1 MRRLIHLNLL
11 LILVISCTS
20 AFGQDCSVTNLP
32 NQFTVKLAWQS
43 AQDGPSTVCAP
54 VVANLNPQQDSLPE
68 IIVVEGQATVH
79 NRIHIYRGDGSNAA
93 NPFILIVPG
102 GMDPYPS
109 LTPTIGDVDADG
121 IPELL
126 VACADR
132 RIRVFKDFTEN
143 PAAPMTL
150 WITTGIVLDFAEQRP
165 LLADFNGDGI
175 AEVYAGND
183 IYTFNLSNPASPS
196 LNKMLNGNAT
206 MGQSAF
212 SAYSEGSCNPTAVD
226 ILSVADCNG
235 DPDCGGLELVAG
247 PVIYSIDLD
256 ATDGDPMEIKIQ
268 RDMRNMVPATMGY
281 RDGYTAVADVDLDG
295 ILDIIVTSI
304 RQTNQTGVYI
314 WNKNGFIRW
323 LPYPANTFSSGSL
336 ACIAN
341 VYDDTQHGYAEDYP
355 EILICS
361 SMNFTC
367 YNLQA
372 AQLTPATPYW
382 WNLPTSDGSGWT
394 GSTVYDF
401 NGDGISEIVYRDES
415 NLRILYGGAAP
426 FPAGVDAQRN
436 WLSTPCFSVTSDEYA
451 VVADVDNDG
460 ETEIAVCGRIAL
472 PPLPQFN
479 DRYRGRLRVYES
491 DGFPWVPSRN
501 VWNQFN
507 YFIVNVND
515 DLSIPANQLQHHL
528 ELPAA
533 GSGIRPFNTYL
544 SQRPVLNDNYLPEI
558 PLPDVVA
565 IVVDVSCLADSMIL
579 SVNICN
585 QGNKVFP
592 SGAPVA
598 FYVANPT
605 VSTTALVGS
614 VQLTSLPVEKDSCVT
629 FLFTLPRVSSGT
641 QFGVVNDNATVTA
654 PFQLDQDFPSSN
666 ILECDFLN
674 NLFSFEVPIPHA
686 PVDLGPDVSVCQ
698 DTAVQLNAGIGFVQ
712 YLWQD
717 GSTSSSFLAV
727 QNGIYWVEAVDLC
740 GIKHLDTLLLESI
753 GLPLLQLDT
762 LHGDCQGNPAQLQ
775 ADAQGSYPPFQFEWS
790 NGETAAAISTQT
802 DGMYTVKVT
811 NARGCVSS
819 DSAWAEAG
827 GLVEIAAQVDAGIL
841 CYGQTGSIALNIQ
854 TGQPPYQFAWS
865 DGSQGTQLTNVPA
878 GTYTVV
884 VTDASQCSDVATVTL
899 IQPEALISNGFNSVP
914 ACENTSTGSV
924 SFLGALQG
932 TPPYQLLWSTN
943 ATTDQIDQLP
953 AGQYQLTITDANG
966 CSLTQT
972 IEVPGYALPS
982 EGTVIQD
989 ASCFG
994 ANDGSI
1000 TFLLSGGTPGYGY
1013 MWSNSSTADQILG
1026 LSPGSY
1032 ALTFTYANGACSQT
1046 RTFQITEPLPILTST
1061 QQAAAGCHGGPG
1073 GWVDLSVQN
1082 GIAPLSYF
1090 WSNGALTEDLMNIPE
1105 GQYTVTVTDATGCTA
1120 TTTVSLA
1127 EPTPLQSNG
1136 VTITPSCPGLA
1147 TGSAVFQGAAQG
1159 TPPYALL
1166 WSNNV
1171 ITHDNLN
1178 LPAGVY
1184 QLTIT
1189 DANGC
1194 TLLEDLSVPNHTE
1207 PALQATLQQVDCFGA
1222 QNGSIDLQ
1230 LSGGT
1235 PGFGYFWSN
1244 NATTEDL
1251 DLLAPGIYTLT
1262 ITYAGGACSGTT
1274 SFQITEPAALVFAQT
1289 ELSPLSCF
1297 ESGNGAVDISISGGT
1312 GAYAF
1317 LWNNNATTED
1327 LSGLP
1332 AGAYTVTITDAN
1344 GCSIENTFSLSQ
1356 PPALAVSTLVA
1367 ADTCE
1372 TGSGAITLTVEG
1384 GTQPYQYDW
1393 SNNSSGPL
1401 TANLSPGVYS
1411 VTVTDEHACTQTLV
1425 ATVAAYGLLPQ
1436 LESYSGVIT
1445 CAQSAVPIGVTANQG
1460 DLHYQWQSP
1469 VGTLPDAAQHTAT
1482 QAGVYLVTATN
1493 SFGCSAQAQIQ
1504 VLGNTAPPQAEAGPA
1519 TLLVPCTET
1528 LALLNPAGSSQG
1540 PGFENRWIVL
1550 ENGLPLRDTIAWLL
1564 PVTEG
1569 GWFVHVVTNMQNG
1582 CQARDSIRLDWDD
1595 PIQASYS
1602 VEPIL
1607 CHGDDDGVIR
1617 FEQVQGGSA
1626 PYFYAIDN
1634 QNFTTS
1640 NTFHSLEP
1648 GAYSLRVRDALGCSW
1663 AAELLLTEPPLLSVS
1678 LTASDTLLELGQT
1691 VQLLATVTP
1700 GNATL
1705 SGISWEPDD
1714 VFVFDNASL
1723 RQRIKPETGAEFQ
1736 VQVVDQNGC
1745 LAEDRI
1751 WVTVNN
1757 FQIYVPNIIL
1767 PDSESNGWFTIF
1779 AGDGVTEIQTLRV
1792 FDRWGE
1798 MVFERNGFLPN
1809 SPTMGWDGSFR
1820 GEPQNPGVFV
1830 WYAKVLLLD
1839 GRSITLKGDVTVL
1852 R

>member
-1 MRRLIHLNLL
+1 ML
-11 LILVISCTS
+11 SCAT
-20 AFGQDCSVTNLP
+20 AFGQDCSITNLP

-68 IIVVEGQATVH
+68 IIVVEGQSVVQ
-79 NRIHIYRGDGSNAA
+79 NRIQIYKGDGSNAA

-132 RIRVFKDFTEN
+132 RIRVFKDFMEN

-183 IYTFNLSNPASPS
+183 IYTFNLSNPASPT

-212 SAYSEGSCNPTAVD
+212 SAFSEGSCNPTAVD

-235 DPDCGGLELVAG
+235 DPDCAGLELVAG

-256 ATDGDPMEIKIQ
+256 PADGDPMEIKIQ

-295 ILDIIVTSI
+295 IMDIVVTSI

-341 VYDDTQHGYAEDYP
+341 VYDDRQHGFTADYP

-426 FPAGVDAQRN
+426 FPPGVDALRN
-436 WLSTPCFSVTSDEYA
+436 WLTTPCFSVTSDEYA

-472 PPLPQFN
+472 PPPLQFN
-479 DRYRGRLRVYES
+479 ERYRGRLRIYES

-528 ELPAA
+528 ELPAP
-533 GSGIRPFNTYL
+533 GSGIRPFNSYL
-544 SQRPVLNDNYLPEI
+544 SQRPVLNENFLPEI

-565 IVVDVSCLADSMIL
+565 TVVEVVCQADSMVL
-579 SVNICN
+579 ALNICN

-592 SGAPVA
+592 AGAPIA
-598 FYVANPT
+598 FYLANPT
-605 VSTTALVGS
+605 VSTTTLIGN
-614 VQLTSLPVEKDSCVT
+614 VQLTNLPVEKDSCAT
-629 FLFTLPRVSSGT
+629 FQFTIPRVSTGT
-641 QFGVVNDNATVTA
+641 QFGVVNDDASVVA
-654 PFQLDQDFPSSN
+654 PFQLDMDFPSSD

-674 NLFSFEVPIPHA
+674 NLFQFEVPIPQA
-686 PVDLGPDVSVCQ
+686 PVDLGPDVQVCQ
-698 DTAVQLNAGIGFVQ
+698 DTTLELNAGSGFVQ

-717 GSTSSSFLAV
+717 GSTSSAFQADQSGV
-727 QNGIYWVEAVDLC
+727 YWVEATDLC
-740 GIKHLDTLLLESI
+740 AIRHQDTVLLESI
-753 GLPLLQLDT
+753 GRPMLQLDT
-762 LHGDCQGNPAQLQ
+762 LHGDCQGNPAQLH
-775 ADAQGSYPPFQFEWS
+775 ASAQGNYPPFQFEWS
-790 NGETAAAISTQT
+790 TGETGADISTQT

-811 NARGCVSS
+811 NAKGCVSI
-819 DSAWAEAG
+819 DSVRAEAG
-827 GLVEIAAQVDAGIL
+827 GLVEITAQVNAGIL
-841 CYGQTGSIALNIQ
+841 CFGQTGSIALNIQ
-854 TGQPPYQFAWS
+854 TGQPPYQYAWS
-865 DGSQGTQLTNVPA
+865 DGSQGTQLNNVPA

-884 VTDASQCSDVATVTL
+884 VTDASQCSDVATVIL
-899 IQPEALISNGFNSVP
+899 QQPDALISSGFSTVP
-914 ACENTSTGSV
+914 ACEDAPTGAIT
-924 SFLGALQG
+924 FLGAAQG
-932 TPPYQLLWSTN
+932 TPPYQLLWSNN
-943 ATTDQIDQLP
+943 ATTDQIAQLP

-972 IEVPGYALPS
+972 IDVPGFAVPA
-982 EGTVIQD
+982 EGTVVQD
-989 ASCFG
+989 VSCFG
-994 ANDGSI
+994 ANDGAI
-1000 TFLLSGGTPGYGY
+1000 NFLLSGGTPGYSY
-1013 MWSNSSTADQILG
+1013 LWSNNSTEDQILA
-1026 LSPGSY
+1026 LAPGSY

-1046 RTFQITEPLPILTST
+1046 RTFQIFEPLPLVTST
-1061 QQAAAGCHGGPG
+1061 QQAAAGCHGGSG
-1073 GWVDLSVQN
+1073 GFVDLSVQN
-1082 GIAPLSYF
+1082 GIAPLTYF
-1090 WSNGALTEDLMNIPE
+1090 WSNGAVTEDLNNIAE

-1120 TTTVSLA
+1120 TTSTLLM
-1127 EPTPLQSNG
+1127 EPPPLQSNG
-1136 VTITPSCPGLA
+1136 VNTTPSCPGLA
-1147 TGSAVFQGAAQG
+1147 TGNAIFQGASQG
-1159 TPPYALL
+1159 TPPYSLL
-1166 WSNNV
+1166 WSNNIGTPV
-1171 ITHDNLN
+1171 NPN
-1178 LPAGVY
+1178 LPAGSY

-1194 TLLEDLSVPNHTE
+1194 TLLETLTVTE
-1207 PALQATLQQVDCFGA
+1207 HNEPGLQAALQQVDCFGA

-1235 PGFGYFWSN
+1235 PGFDYFWSN
-1244 NATTEDL
+1244 NSTTQDL
-1251 DLLAPGIYTLT
+1251 SQLGPGNYTLT
-1262 ITYAGGACSGTT
+1262 ITYAGGACSSTA
-1274 SFQITEPAALVFAQT
+1274 SYQISEPAALVFANTVLTQ
-1289 ELSPLSCF
+1289 LNCY

-1312 GAYAF
+1312 GAYSF
-1317 LWNNNATTED
+1317 LWSNSATTED
-1327 LSGLP
+1327 ISGLP
-1332 AGAYTVTITDAN
+1332 AGPYAVTITDAN
-1344 GCSIENTFSLSQ
+1344 GCTLEEAFSLSQ
-1356 PPALAVSTLVA
+1356 PPALVLSTLLA

-1372 TGSGAITLTVEG
+1372 TGSGAIVLSVAG
-1384 GTQPYQYDW
+1384 GTQPYQYNW
-1393 SNNSSGPL
+1393 SNNASGPG
-1401 TANLSPGVYS
+1401 TNNLSPGVYS
-1411 VTVTDEHACTQTLV
+1411 VTVTDDHACTQTLV
-1425 ATVAAYGLLPQ
+1425 ATVAAYGLIPE

-1445 CAQSAVPIGVTANQG
+1445 CAQPRVSIGVTANQN
-1460 DLHYQWQSP
+1460 DLHYNWQSP
-1469 VGTLPDAAQHTAT
+1469 GGPLPDAADHVVSN
-1482 QAGVYLVTATN
+1482 AGAYLVTATN
-1493 SFGCSAQAQIQ
+1493 SFGCTAQTQLLVAE
-1504 VLGNTAPPQAEAGPA
+1504 NTIPPLAEAGPPA
-1519 TLLVPCTET
+1519 MLVPCSET
-1528 LALLNPAGSSQG
+1528 MVLLHPEGSSQG
-1540 PGFENRWIVL
+1540 PGFENRWTVL
-1550 ENGLPLRDTIAWLL
+1550 ENGQVVHDTIAWLL

-1569 GWFVHVVTNMQNG
+1569 GWFVHTVTNLQNG
-1582 CQARDSIRLDWDD
+1582 CRAQDSIRLDWDD
-1595 PIQASYS
+1595 PIQAVYHI
-1602 VEPIL
+1602 EPIL
-1607 CHGDDDGVIR
+1607 CYGDDDGVIR
-1617 FEQVQGGSA
+1617 FEQVEGGSA
-1626 PYFYAIDN
+1626 PYVYAIDN

-1640 NTFHSLEP
+1640 ATFHSLEP
-1648 GAYSLRVRDALGCSW
+1648 GAYSLRVRDGFGCTW
-1663 AAELLLTEPPLLSVS
+1663 EAEVVLTEPPLMSVA
-1678 LTASDTLLELGQT
+1678 LAASDTSLELGQS
-1691 VQLLATVTP
+1691 VQLIATVSP
-1700 GNATL
+1700 GNASL
-1705 SGISWEPDD
+1705 SRITWEPDD
-1714 VFVFDNASL
+1714 VFAFDSAAL
-1723 RQRIKPETGAEFQ
+1723 RQRVTPETGTEFQ

-1745 LAEDRI
+1745 IAEDRI

-1757 FQIYVPNIIL
+1757 FRIYVPNVIM
-1767 PDSESNGWFTIF
+1767 PESESNGWFTIF
-1779 AGDGVTEIQTLRV
+1779 AGEDVSEIEVLRV

-1798 MVFERNGFLPN
+1798 MVFERQAFLPN
-1809 SPTMGWDGSFR
+1809 APDLGWDGSFR
-1820 GEPQNPGVFV
+1820 GEPVNPGVFV
-1830 WYAKVLLLD
+1830 WYAKVLLPD
-1839 GRSITLKGDVTVL
+1839 GRSLALKGDVTVL